1 VDERDDERRPA
12 GGPSGIPS
20 DPPTEQ
26 VRVVGA
32 VRVGVP
38 EDHGQDTAD
47 ASSPSGASGPTEGS
61 ERGPATETGS
71 ATEEHAAGPQPGT
84 GRQQDLTERGVPL
97 LPWTDPPTGQVPAVV
112 ARSPEPEDPL
122 AARLGGGPSWREH
135 PHEWDDRP
143 LASELLADAELRVGS
158 LTGGQEAPGPGSSSE
173 EARSSSAHSSTA
185 GGEDHLSGLEEGP
198 TEPAGPAGSAARAP
212 VDDGLRGA
220 GRGRTGS
227 TRRVAHGS
235 AATGPGSGRGRTG
248 RNLPVAIASG
258 VVFGLVALGC
268 LVAGPLATCLLAV
281 VVLTLAAAEAY
292 GALQRAGYRPATLLG
307 LVATAGIVLAA
318 YLDGVAALPLVL
330 AATVVLSFLWYLF
343 GAGRGSAVVGV
354 ATTLLPVAWI
364 GLLGSFAGLLLAPSI
379 FPDRHGVA
387 FFLGVLVAVVGADVG
402 GLAVGSTLGRHRLA
416 PEVSPGKSWEG
427 VLGGAVLAV
436 ALSALVT
443 SHVHPW
449 TVGSAT
455 VLGGVAAVL
464 APLGDLCESLVKRD
478 LGLKDMG
485 GLLPG
490 HGGLLDRFDGALF
503 VLPAAYYLVRALHV
517 G

>member
-1 VDERDDERRPA
+1 
-12 GGPSGIPS
+12 
-20 DPPTEQ
+20 
-26 VRVVGA
+26 
-32 VRVGVP
+32 
-38 EDHGQDTAD
+38 
-47 ASSPSGASGPTEGS
+47 
-61 ERGPATETGS
+61 
-71 ATEEHAAGPQPGT
+71 
-84 GRQQDLTERGVPL
+84 
-97 LPWTDPPTGQVPAVV
+97 
-112 ARSPEPEDPL
+112 
-122 AARLGGGPSWREH
+122 
-135 PHEWDDRP
+135 
-143 LASELLADAELRVGS
+143 
-158 LTGGQEAPGPGSSSE
+158 
-173 EARSSSAHSSTA
+173 
-185 GGEDHLSGLEEGP
+185 
-198 TEPAGPAGSAARAP
+198 
-212 VDDGLRGA
+212 
-220 GRGRTGS
+220 
-227 TRRVAHGS
+227 
-235 AATGPGSGRGRTG
+235 
-248 RNLPVAIASG
+248 VAIASG

-307 LVATAGIVLAA
+307 LAATAGIVLAA
-318 YLDGVAALPLVL
+318 YLAGVAALPLVV

-436 ALSALVT
+436 VLSALVT

-455 VLGGVAAVL
+455 ALGGVAAVL
-464 APLGDLCESLVKRD
+464 APLGDLCESLIKRD

-503 VLPAAYYLVRALHV
+503 VLPAAYYLVRVLHV

>member
-1 VDERDDERRPA
+1 VDERDDERSPA

-38 EDHGQDTAD
+38 AEQGHD
-47 ASSPSGASGPTEGS
+47 AAGAGSASDAAGPTEGA
-61 ERGPATETGS
+61 ETGPATEGPAKDVRS
-71 ATEEHAAGPQPGT
+71 EEDE
-84 GRQQDLTERGVPL
+84 RQEEGAQRVPL

-135 PHEWDDRP
+135 PHEWDDQP
-143 LASELLADAELRVGS
+143 LASELLGDAELRVGS
-158 LTGGQEAPGPGSSSE
+158 LTGVPERPAPSSRPDEAGSSSGW
-173 EARSSSAHSSTA
+173 SSGSDEGASASRA
-185 GGEDHLSGLEEGP
+185 SGDP
-198 TEPAGPAGSAARAP
+198 TEAAGPARSASWAPAGEGSP
-212 VDDGLRGA
+212 RGV
-220 GRGRTGS
+220 GRGRTAARHRG
-227 TRRVAHGS
+227 AQGS
-235 AATGPGSGRGRTG
+235 ASAGAGSGRGRTG

-307 LVATAGIVLAA
+307 LAATAGIVLAA
-318 YLDGVAALPLVL
+318 YLAGVAALPLVV

-436 ALSALVT
+436 VLSALVT

-455 VLGGVAAVL
+455 ALGGVAAVL
-464 APLGDLCESLVKRD
+464 APLGDLCESLIKRD

-503 VLPAAYYLVRALHV
+503 VLPAAYYLVRVLHV